1 MEVEYRET
9 GIIDLLVKETKLMS
23 STSEARRLIEQGGF
37 KINDEA
43 VKDVKATVVLES
55 GMIIRAGKKKIVKV
69 K

>member
-1 MEVEYRET
+1 MN
-9 GIIDLLVKETKLMS
+9 

-43 VKDVKATVVLES
+43 VKDVKATITPES

-69 K
+69 KQNQESDGGMKIYHGK

>member
-1 MEVEYRET
+1 MN
-9 GIIDLLVKETKLMS
+9 

-43 VKDVKATVVLES
+43 VKDVKATITLES